1 MFVQFVTIN
10 VKPGFTDQFEKAFR
24 INFEGTRKEPGNL
37 RFDVLRNQD
46 EPNRYTIY
54 EVFRDK
60 DAFQAHKQTDHYAEC
75 VRLIDPI
82 IVLPRPKQYLDAV
95 MIDLEGTGP

>member
-1 MFVQFVTIN
+1 MFIQFVTIN

-46 EPNRYTIY
+46 DPNRYTIY
-54 EVFRDK
+54 EVFRDE
-60 DAFQAHKQTDHYAEC
+60 DAFQAHKETPHYAEC
-75 VRLIDPI
+75 VQLIDPI
-82 IVLPRPKQYLDAV
+82 IVLPRPKQYMDPVMLDLQA
-95 MIDLEGTGP
+95 L